1 MTVATAASA
10 AEREA
15 QPASPSAAELY
26 PAVDFPRDSRLREL
40 PRLFDPDWV
49 WRTYQE
55 RHGRREHTP
64 RRLRI
69 REFSHSLGRTA
80 VVSYAAEWDP
90 DHYLPAE
97 VFTIR
102 IERGK
107 PAELLQYPDD
117 PYLPGLKEAADPDSA
132 LRLVNRHVLAIP
144 VRRARVELVRYRPGS
159 RAVLRH
165 GVGRTWFFARA
176 MRPAATA
183 PMLAARQFVGRSGFV
198 VPRLAG
204 YWEDGAVM
212 WMSRIPG
219 ENLRQRIR
227 RRRAPHPDRL
237 FDAIETLWN
246 APLEPAGLPP
256 FNLEGAYRRA
266 KRSFLHKVRD
276 EDAAKRSLD
285 DAVAALDPF
294 VESWRPSGPAQ
305 NDFYDD
311 QMLVLRDGRIA
322 LVDFEEAGPGDPL
335 LDVGNF
341 LAHLAW
347 ASRFGRRRDRA
358 AAGEYYG
365 AMRAAAL
372 ERFEWSERDLALRE
386 AVCLFRVC
394 TNAIRH
400 PREDWQ
406 GQLQAGL
413 ALVNETLA

>member
-1 MTVATAASA
+1 MTSAVEQQAAI
-10 AEREA
+10 
-15 QPASPSAAELY
+15 ASPAVAELY
-26 PAVDFPRDSRLREL
+26 PPVDVPRDLRLREL
-40 PRLFDPDWV
+40 PGLFDPEWV
-49 WRTYQE
+49 WRTYEE
-55 RHGRREHTP
+55 RHGSRERTP

-69 REFSHSLGRTA
+69 REFSHSVGRTA
-80 VVSYAAEWDP
+80 LVSYAAEWDP
-90 DHYLPAE
+90 DDYLPAE

-102 IERGK
+102 IERDR
-107 PAELLQYPDD
+107 PAELLQYPHD
-117 PYLPGLKEAADPDSA
+117 PHLPGLGEAADPDSA

-165 GVGRTWFFARA
+165 GVGKTWFYARA

-183 PMLAARQFVGRSGFV
+183 PMLAARKFVGHSRFV

-204 YWEDGAVM
+204 YWQDGAVM

-227 RRRAPHPDRL
+227 RRKGPDPDRL
-237 FDAIETLWN
+237 LDGLETLWT
-246 APLEPAGLPP
+246 APREPLGLRP

-266 KRSFLHKVRD
+266 RRSFRHKVQD

-285 DAVAALDPF
+285 GAVVALDPF
-294 VESWRPSGPAQ
+294 VEAWRPSGAAH

-347 ASRFGRRRDRA
+347 AARFGRKRDA
-358 AAGEYYG
+358 PAAGEYHE

-372 ERFEWSERDLALRE
+372 ERFRWSERDLALRE

-394 TNAIRH
+394 TNAVRH
-400 PREDWQ
+400 PREDWR
-406 GQLQAGL
+406 GQLEAGL